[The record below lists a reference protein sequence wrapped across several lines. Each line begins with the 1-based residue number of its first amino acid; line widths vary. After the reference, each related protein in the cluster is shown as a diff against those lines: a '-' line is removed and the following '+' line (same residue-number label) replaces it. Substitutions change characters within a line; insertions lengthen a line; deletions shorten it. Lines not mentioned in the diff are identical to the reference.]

1 MPGVTY
7 TKNIA
12 LTNVWSATY
21 SGSGVGNIYTVPSD
35 CYIDLTSVSVSSLST
50 YNIYVSGAK
59 ILTSAS
65 SNNGDLNGKSAVSGQ
80 VISFDTTGGGGS
92 TSVTI
97 YFKQFKNAI

>member
-21 SGSGVGNIYTVPSD
+21 SGSGSGTIYTVPSD
-35 CYIDLTSVSVSSLST
+35 CYVDLTTIEVFSLTT
-50 YNIYVSGAK
+50 YNVYVSGAK

-65 SNNGDLNGKSAVSGQ
+65 SNNGNLNGNSAVSGE
-80 VISFDTTGGGGS
+80 VISFDSTGGGGG

-97 YFKQFKNAI
+97 HFKQYKNAI